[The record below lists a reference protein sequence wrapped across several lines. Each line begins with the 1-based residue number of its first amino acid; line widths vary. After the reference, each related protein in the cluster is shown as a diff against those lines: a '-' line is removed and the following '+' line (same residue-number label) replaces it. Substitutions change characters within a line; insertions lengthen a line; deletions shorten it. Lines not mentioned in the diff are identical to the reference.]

1 MPRIMTRTEAY
12 LALNLLPKV
21 GGVRVRRLLQVFGTP
36 QRILSATAAE
46 LKAVEGIGPELAQTI
61 SKWEDN
67 IDLLRELR
75 RIDDLEL
82 TLIDPDDDLYPA
94 NLREIHSP
102 PLVLYVWGQ
111 LTAKDATAI
120 GVVGSRQATL
130 YGMNQAKR
138 MSFQLAY
145 AGYTVISGL
154 ARGIDTAAHEAALAA
169 KGRTIAVIGSGMG
182 KLYPPENQSL
192 AERIAQSGAVITEF
206 PVDYP
211 PDKQSFPLRN
221 RIVAGWST
229 GLLVVEAPVRSGS
242 LITAGQATEAGR
254 TVYAVPGPVDKPT
267 SMGCNRLIQQG
278 AKLVVDGADI
288 IDDLNVLFPTAPQ
301 APDLFESAPAVQL
314 SGDEATV
321 YAAVGKEETAV
332 DVIIDR
338 AALAPP
344 QVSAALMRL
353 EMKRLVRPLPGQRYV
368 RMI

>member
-1 MPRIMTRTEAY
+1 MTRTEAY

-21 GGVRVRRLLQVFGTP
+21 GGVRVRRLLQVFGSP
-36 QRILSATAAE
+36 QQILTAKVE
-46 LKAVEGIGPELAQTI
+46 QLRAVEGVGPEIAQTI
-61 SKWEDN
+61 AKWEEK

-75 RIDDLEL
+75 RIDDMDL
-82 TLIDPDDDLYPA
+82 TLIDPDDDMYPA

-102 PLVLYVWGQ
+102 PLVLYVWGE
-111 LTAKDATAI
+111 LTARDAHAI
-120 GVVGSRQATL
+120 GVVGSRQATP

-182 KLYPPENQSL
+182 QLYPPENRSL
-192 AERIAQSGAVITEF
+192 AERIAQNGAVVTEF

-229 GLLVVEAPVRSGS
+229 GLLVVEAPTRSGS
-242 LITAGQATEAGR
+242 LITAGQAMDAGR
-254 TVYAVPGPVDKPT
+254 TVYAVPGPVDRPT

-278 AKLVVDGADI
+278 AKLVVDGGDI
-288 IDDLNVLFPTAPQ
+288 IDDLNVLFPTAPL
-301 APDLFESAPAVQL
+301 PPELSESAPAVELQ
-314 SGDEATV
+314 GDEGTV
-321 YAAVGKEETAV
+321 YAAVGRDETPV

-338 AALAPP
+338 SQLPAP
-344 QVSAALMRL
+344 QVTAALMRL